1 MFKMQFAHTLNLIA
15 NRFEVTGGAIE
26 FDILHNMVERFG
38 DIVILCREL
47 FKLFKIYR
55 FIGDIN
61 DLNSLDRI
69 VFLIFFGENGAC
81 LLKIKSLRQR
91 GL

>member
-1 MFKMQFAHTLNLIA
+1 MQFAHTLNLIT

-38 DIVILCREL
+38 DIVILCREF
-47 FKLFKIYR
+47 FKLLKIYR

-61 DLNSLDRI
+61 DLTASFSLYFSARTEPA
-69 VFLIFFGENGAC
+69 F
-81 LLKIKSLRQR
+81 
-91 GL
+91 